1 MTVTM
6 EQAQFDWFG
15 VWNSAGPAGQIF
27 LFLLM
32 LVGLYAVYF
41 AAFACLRLRTLRPI
55 RDADAVRKAL
65 ASLNHRSANLRQLV
79 VAMFFLFGFFYLLQI
94 RSVYATP
101 DTTRQS
107 QSVSW
112 CSKISKAI
120 SSMPHRCFWF
130 FSCFTLSPGSHL
142 ARFARRHF
150 SWITKPGSISSRRSR
165 LPTPVS
171 AAAGTVSQGNNS
183 CGTGGAGA
191 AC

>member
-101 DTTRQS
+101 DTTRPIPVGLMVLENLEGYFLHAAPLFLVFFVLHALAWFAS
-107 QSVSW
+107 
-112 CSKISKAI
+112 SKIRAA
-120 SSMPHRCFWF
+120 
-130 FSCFTLSPGSHL
+130 TLQLDH
-142 ARFARRHF
+142 
-150 SWITKPGSISSRRSR
+150 
-165 LPTPVS
+165 
-171 AAAGTVSQGNNS
+171 
-183 CGTGGAGA
+183 
-191 AC
+191 